1 MQEPPLTQPRP
12 TDDLTEIELL
22 LDRLHREVSGIH
34 SIMRFF
40 KVVVL
45 VLIAL
50 TVLYVLA
57 VVLLF
62 ASF

>member
-1 MQEPPLTQPRP
+1 MQEPTNPGPP

-34 SIMRFF
+34 SILRFF
-40 KVVVL
+40 KTVVL

-50 TVLYVLA
+50 TVLYFLS

-62 ASF
+62 AAL